1 MNRRQTELAVGKNRH
16 LFVALCFYAQTDA
29 VKAAKTTADGIEV
42 RLKTPKLKIENQ
54 KSKK

>member
-1 MNRRQTELAVGKNRH
+1 VNRRQTELAVGKNRH